1 MNLMMLKPLAVAVLA
16 VSFLTAC
23 SSNPTKNNNDT
34 IVFTEPELTA
44 PFYAL
49 NPFNYDAP
57 PPFEINLKKAAAQP
71 VTKMEVT
78 RSDDPTKKLV
88 LDTNKLI
95 IPTVNS
101 KDRQLKFAVLA
112 GDNEVD
118 ITEIDDFLQLVEGKA
133 RHYPPR
139 FTERQERKGFE
150 LKLKEVTQQLDTLAS
165 KDNASFDVLVRAF
178 KASVMARNLDLG
190 SVYTTKS
197 LAYAQRILKINQ
209 EDPEANFW
217 FGFALSEGG
226 GQREAMPY
234 LDKAMKAGV
243 QEAYLATANNYIAM
257 EQKKNAVQTLK
268 NYKLKYPQEAEVA
281 DRLINEI
288 EKQGRWNVW
297 QVLNTAK

>member
-1 MNLMMLKPLAVAVLA
+1 MMLKPLAVAVLA

-78 RSDDPTKKLV
+78 RSDDPSKKMV

-257 EQKKNAVQTLK
+257 EQKKNAVHTLK

>member
-1 MNLMMLKPLAVAVLA
+1 MMLKPLAVAVLA

-23 SSNPTKNNNDT
+23 SSNPTKNNSDT

-78 RSDDPTKKLV
+78 RSDDPSKKMV

-197 LAYAQRILKINQ
+197 LAYAQRI
-209 EDPEANFW
+209 
-217 FGFALSEGG
+217 
-226 GQREAMPY
+226 
-234 LDKAMKAGV
+234 
-243 QEAYLATANNYIAM
+243 
-257 EQKKNAVQTLK
+257 
-268 NYKLKYPQEAEVA
+268 
-281 DRLINEI
+281 
-288 EKQGRWNVW
+288 
-297 QVLNTAK
+297 

>member
-1 MNLMMLKPLAVAVLA
+1 MMLKPLAVAVLA

-23 SSNPTKNNNDT
+23 SSNPTKNNSDT

-268 NYKLKYPQEAEVA
+268 NYKLKYQQEAEVA